1 MKIGIVLK
9 LVVLAVFLAGICGG
23 MYLAYIAAE
32 NGEWAKLAAG
42 IISASLAALVIGTL
56 VPWIAHF
63 DGSAHWEAD
72 EGSVNI
78 VGSIKV
84 GLLAMLVMSGMLF
97 TVFGIWVWVEYGQ
110 WIAGVASI
118 VWFAAILCGCVA
130 VSIRHQTRHSRAI
143 AKDPDA
149 TEAIATVTASKG
161 EFGYTVLGK
170 SKFFVKTFII
180 ELDGVK
186 YTAAMRKSSKLC
198 KTIVEGCE
206 VRIKYYPARPKYCAI
221 IERV

>member
-84 GLLAMLVMSGMLF
+84 GLFVMLVMSGILF
-97 TVFGIWVWVEYGQ
+97 TVFGIWAWVEYGR

-118 VWFAAILCGCVA
+118 GMVCGNFVRMR
-130 VSIRHQTRHSRAI
+130 SGFHTPSNPTQPRHS
-143 AKDPDA
+143 
-149 TEAIATVTASKG
+149 KG
-161 EFGYTVLGK
+161 PRRYGSDSHRY
-170 SKFFVKTFII
+170 
-180 ELDGVK
+180 GVERRIRIYGTRQK
-186 YTAAMRKSSKLC
+186 QVFC
-198 KTIVEGCE
+198 KNI
-206 VRIKYYPARPKYCAI
+206 YCGAG
-221 IERV
+221 RR